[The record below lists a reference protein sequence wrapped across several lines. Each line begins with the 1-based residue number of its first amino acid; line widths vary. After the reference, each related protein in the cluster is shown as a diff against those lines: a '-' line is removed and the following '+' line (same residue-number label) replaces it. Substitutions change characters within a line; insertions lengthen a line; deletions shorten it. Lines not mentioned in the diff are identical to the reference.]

1 MNTIHNNSRREK
13 RSKKEK
19 KSYDNHI
26 MLWVTFLNDLTG
38 TMHWIIKNV
47 AEKIC
52 WIKDKEYYLS
62 VKKY

>member
-38 TMHWIIKNV
+38 PTNQMIMSRVLCNFF
-47 AEKIC
+47 
-52 WIKDKEYYLS
+52 
-62 VKKY
+62 